1 MDKETLRMQM
11 LAGIITESQYKTQL
25 EEAVGDIRMSGMH
38 LIQDLTPEIESKIE
52 QLKKDYPKHQ
62 FTLTSNSNWK
72 PSREDL
78 RGTYTLSYSG
88 PGDDTLEDLIN
99 NIEK

>member
-1 MDKETLRMQM
+1 MEKNLIRMQM
-11 LAGIITESQYKTQL
+11 LAGVITESEYKAKL
-25 EEAVGDIRMSGMH
+25 EEAIGDVRMSGMH

-62 FTLTSNSNWK
+62 FDLTSNSKWK

-99 NIEK
+99 KVL